1 MFIYDKE
8 FHEVMIEWKSGE
20 RKEPYFFR
28 KKPITCQLHP
38 KDEDVIMRAYFKGS
52 MPVWIEKFAKQKG
65 YRTREVTGEYG
76 KGFWISNIQQNNGI
90 ILCPFTK
97 GAIDEWFEKLDEE
110 FLPYKDKLMEY
121 LDIVDVNLKYYSEL
135 YNEYGIYYRRESI
148 IKENGMLYLQANL
161 FPKRDQEGNPSVQNY
176 WDEFPEI
183 IQKMTEPRIIPE
195 EALQANIIEEE
206 ENEFVLD
213 LNLEE
218 AVSSDES
225 YKDIDAAI
233 DDEPLIN
240 IDETGYINEPVVEAI
255 IDEPVEEIQLLEE
268 EAIIDEPAEEIQ
280 LLEEDS
286 IIDELA
292 EEIHLLEEETV
303 IKEAVNEISIEEMS
317 PLELLDSIE
326 KESAGPPKVAIKT
339 RKKEGIIEGQFLLF

>member
-76 KGFWISNIQQNNGI
+76 KGFWISNIQQINGI

-183 IQKMTEPRIIPE
+183 IQKMTEPRIIPD

-213 LNLEE
+213 LTIEE
-218 AVSSDES
+218 TVSAVAQE
-225 YKDIDAAI
+225 KEIEKTI
-233 DDEPLIN
+233 DDEPLII
-240 IDETGYINEPVVEAI
+240 IDETGENNGSVEEAI
-255 IDEPVEEIQLLEE
+255 IDEPTEEIQLLEE
-268 EAIIDEPAEEIQ
+268 ETVIDEPT
-280 LLEEDS
+280 
-286 IIDELA
+286 
-292 EEIHLLEEETV
+292 EEIHLLEEEIV
-303 IKEAVNEISIEEMS
+303 IKEAMNEISIEEIS

-326 KESAGPPKVAIKT
+326 KESAETPKVAIKA